1 MDTSLQ
7 IQGLKL
13 QIDHLKMQIEDIIV
27 QNNNSLMMVNPIS
40 IGDQILNLSIQM
52 INSGLQ
58 AFNTGINLS
67 MNKDKFYDQLSK
79 ISQQINNI
87 LSSYQMV
94 NQNMVLQQQMIQQQL
109 MQQQMIQQQ
118 MMQQQME
125 EQQRIMEQ
133 QNAIM
138 QNKHIINAIFDDPS
152 LGKKNIVVEP
162 DITFKELFE
171 KYKNEIGM
179 ERYNEIKYF
188 TTNGYILLKDDNN
201 RLKKCHP
208 NILGMDRIIITVFY

>member
-27 QNNNSLMMVNPIS
+27 QNNNPLMMDNPIS
-40 IGDQILNLSIQM
+40 IGDQLLNLSIQM

-118 MMQQQME
+118 WMPQQME

-133 QNAIM
+133 RNPFM
-138 QNKHIINAIFDDPS
+138 QNEHKINAIFEGPS
-152 LGKKNIVVEP
+152 FGRKNIIVEP

-171 KYKNEIGM
+171 KYKNEIGI
-179 ERYNEIKYF
+179 ERYNEIRYF
-188 TTNGYILLKDDNN
+188 ITNGYRLLKDDNN
-201 RLKKCHP
+201 RLKKYHP
-208 NILGMDRIIITVFY
+208 NILGMDNINIIIS

>member
-1 MDTSLQ
+1 
-7 IQGLKL
+7 
-13 QIDHLKMQIEDIIV
+13 
-27 QNNNSLMMVNPIS
+27 
-40 IGDQILNLSIQM
+40 
-52 INSGLQ
+52 
-58 AFNTGINLS
+58 
-67 MNKDKFYDQLSK
+67 MNKDKFYEQLSK

-125 EQQRIMEQ
+125 GQQRIMEQ

-138 QNKHIINAIFDDPS
+138 QNKHKINAVFEDP
-152 LGKKNIVVEP
+152 GFWKKNIVVEP

-171 KYKNEIGM
+171 KYKNEIGI

-188 TTNGYILLKDDNN
+188 ITNGYTLLKDDNN
-201 RLKKCHP
+201 RLKKCYP
-208 NILGMDRIIITVFY
+208 NILGGDRITITAFY

>member
-1 MDTSLQ
+1 MDRSLQ
-7 IQGLKL
+7 IPGLKL
-13 QIDHLKMQIEDIIV
+13 QRDHMKMQMDDIRV
-27 QNNNSLMMVNPIS
+27 QNNNSLMMVNPI
-40 IGDQILNLSIQM
+40 GDQLLNLSIQM

-67 MNKDKFYDQLSK
+67 MNKDKFYEQLSK
-79 ISQQINNI
+79 ISQQITNI

-94 NQNMVLQQQMIQQQL
+94 NQNMVLQQQMIQQQF

-138 QNKHIINAIFDDPS
+138 QHKHKINAIFDDPS
-152 LGKKNIVVEP
+152 LGKKNIVVES

-171 KYKNEIGM
+171 NYKNEIGI
-179 ERYNEIKYF
+179 ERYNKIKF
-188 TTNGYILLKDDNN
+188 FMTNACQLLKDDNN
-201 RLKKCHP
+201 RLKKYHP
-208 NILGMDRIIITVFY
+208 NILGMNKITITVFY